1 MTQSEFKS
9 WLAAHYKRGQEQY
22 NRQLFLA
29 HFGEVAR
36 ACDATPI
43 SEATLNNWLG
53 KGRNPPD
60 YYGGIAFEQFLG
72 LVLDRK
78 NNPAPPAAIYT
89 VQIALSEAENQ
100 ALIETAQQ
108 AESTPADFLRLCL
121 RLGFEDECGI
131 E

>member
-29 HFGEVAR
+29 HFGDVAN
-36 ACDATPI
+36 ACGATPI

-53 KGRNPPD
+53 KGRQPPD
-60 YYGGIAFEQFLG
+60 YYGGITFDQFLA
-72 LVLDRK
+72 LVLERK
-78 NNPAPPAAIYT
+78 DNPTPPAAIYT
-89 VQIALSEAENQ
+89 VQIALDEAELQ
-100 ALIETAQQ
+100 ALIETARR
-108 AESTPADFLRLCL
+108 AESTPEQFLAICL
-121 RLGFEDECGI
+121 RIGFEDECGI